1 MWMNEGKMIF
11 VVDAMYGNLATKLR
25 LLGYDSLY
33 FADIDDDKILQ
44 ITKDE
49 DRILLTNDVAL
60 VKRALKQNVRTVQI
74 TKKDEVEQILEIN
87 QRYNIGKCVVAGNNS
102 RCPLCNGTLHKIQ
115 KDLIVTQVPE
125 GVLKQTNEF
134 WNCISCKKLYWEG
147 THIRNLQ
154 KFVSKLNELL

>member
-1 MWMNEGKMIF
+1 MNESKLIF
-11 VVDAMYGNLATKLR
+11 VVDAMYGNLAKKLR

-44 ITKDE
+44 IARDE
-49 DRILLTNDVAL
+49 DRILVTSDVVL
-60 VKRALKQNVRTVQI
+60 VKKALKQNVKAVQV

-87 QRYNIGKCVVAGNNS
+87 QKYNLGKCIVAGNNS
-102 RCPLCNGTLHKIQ
+102 RCPLCNGVLHRIQ
-115 KDLIVTQVPE
+115 KEFIVTQVPE

-134 WNCISCKKLYWEG
+134 WTCESCKKLYWEG
-147 THIRNLQ
+147 THVRNLQ

>member
-1 MWMNEGKMIF
+1 MNERKLVF

-44 ITKDE
+44 IAKYE
-49 DRILLTNDVAL
+49 ERILLTNDAKL
-60 VKRALKQNVRTVQI
+60 VKKALKQNISTVQI
-74 TKKDEVEQILEIN
+74 TKKDEIEQILEIN
-87 QRYNIGKCVVAGNNS
+87 QKYNIGRCVIAGNNS
-102 RCPLCNGTLHKIQ
+102 RCPLCNGVLHKIR

-134 WNCISCKKLYWEG
+134 WNCVNCKKLYWEG

-154 KFVSKLNELL
+154 KFVSRLNELL